1 MEILFQIIILI
12 FSAILHEYS
21 HGAMAYSLGDPTAK
35 NAGRLTLNPIA
46 HLDWFGSV
54 LLPAIMVISQLP
66 FVFGWA
72 KPVPYNPYLLRD
84 RRWGDAKVAIAGPAA
99 NLAIAIAL
107 GLVIRLLPLSGAF
120 VNFLAIAVLVNIV
133 LAVFNLV
140 PLPPLDGSKILASF
154 LNEKWRIKYLSL
166 ERFGFVLVIIFV
178 MFGIGIIQPLVFG
191 LFSLITGMS
200 F

>member
-1 MEILFQIIILI
+1 METLFQIIILI

-35 NAGRLTLNPIA
+35 NAGRLTLNPMA

-54 LLPAIMVISQLP
+54 LLPAVMVLSRLP

-72 KPVPYNPYLLRD
+72 KPVPYNPYLLKD

-107 GLVIRLLPLSGAF
+107 GLVIRLMPFSEAF
-120 VNFLAIAVLVNIV
+120 TNFVAIAVLINIV

-154 LNEKWRIKYLSL
+154 LPEKLKVKYLSL
-166 ERFGFVLVIIFV
+166 ERFGFILVIVFV
-178 MFGIGIIQPLVFG
+178 MFGVGIIEPLVFG
-191 LFSLITGMS
+191 IFRLITGMGI
-200 F
+200 

>member
-35 NAGRLTLNPIA
+35 NAGRLTLNPMA

-54 LLPAIMVISQLP
+54 LLPAVMVISQLP

-84 RRWGDAKVAIAGPAA
+84 RRFGDAKVAIAGPAA
-99 NLAIAIAL
+99 NLAIAVAL
-107 GLVIRLLPLSGAF
+107 GLVIRFVPLSIAF
-120 VNFLAIAVLVNIV
+120 VNLLEIAVIINIV
-133 LAVFNLV
+133 LAIFNLV

-154 LNEKWRIKYLSL
+154 LSEKWRTKFLSL
-166 ERFGFVLVIIFV
+166 ERFGFVLVILFV
-178 MFGIGIIQPLVFG
+178 MFGVSIIYPLVFA
-191 LFSLITGMS
+191 LFRLITGS
-200 F
+200 SI

>member
-21 HGAMAYSLGDPTAK
+21 HGMMAYSLGDPTAK

-54 LLPAIMVISQLP
+54 LLPAVMVLSRLP

-72 KPVPYNPYLLRD
+72 KPVPYNPYLLKD
-84 RRWGDAKVAIAGPAA
+84 RRWGDAKVALAGPVA
-99 NLAIAIAL
+99 NLALALAL
-107 GLVIRLLPLSGAF
+107 GLFLRF
-120 VNFLAIAVLVNIV
+120 VPVAQSFANFLAIAVLINIV
-133 LAVFNLV
+133 LAIFNLV

-154 LNEKWRIKYLSL
+154 LPDKARNRFLNLEKY
-166 ERFGFVLVIIFV
+166 GFLLVIIFV
-178 MFGIGIIQPLVFG
+178 MFGVGFIRPLVFG
-191 LFSLITGMS
+191 LFRLITGFS
-200 F
+200 I